1 MSAPSLFL
9 VLVSAWRSASLR
21 FVGVRPS
28 SRAFSGSVAEVFF
41 ASPAVARAFAS
52 AWARRVGVG
61 CVVRFC
67 SLAAPVAGC
76 WVVSVPVAAPVRP
89 LVPGLRSVLP
99 VAFLPSPFAALRRFG
114 VGPRAVVP
122 LW

>member
-1 MSAPSLFL
+1 VSAPSLFL
-9 VLVSAWRSASLR
+9 VLVSAWRSSALR

-28 SRAFSGSVAEVFF
+28 SRAFSGFVALALF
-41 ASPAVARAFAS
+41 ASPVAARAFAR
-52 AWARRVGVG
+52 AWAPRVGRS
-61 CVVRFC
+61 CAVRFC
-67 SLAAPVAGC
+67 SFASPVAGC
-76 WVVSVPVAAPVRP
+76 WSVSVPVAPPVRP

-99 VAFLPSPFAALRRFG
+99 VAFLASPLAALRRFG

>member
-9 VLVSAWRSASLR
+9 VLVSAWRSSALR

-28 SRAFSGSVAEVFF
+28 SRAFSGFVALALF
-41 ASPAVARAFAS
+41 ASPLAARAFAP
-52 AWARRVGVG
+52 RVGRS
-61 CVVRFC
+61 CAVRFC
-67 SLAAPVAGC
+67 SFASPVAGC
-76 WVVSVPVAAPVRP
+76 WSVSVPVAPPVRP

-99 VAFLPSPFAALRRFG
+99 VAFLASPLAALRRFG